1 MGKAS
6 VNGAQFGAL
15 LNMKFHDPDYMT
27 RKHVAAELD
36 IGESTFSEYV
46 RMDRNFPPD
55 LTPDLVSAT
64 GDLEYLRF
72 FTRPLGLGI
81 HRLPKGQCRPGT
93 SLLGGMGEAM
103 ERFGE
108 LAQRVACSTS
118 PDSEGG
124 EEITPAELQ
133 EIAHAYEECV
143 EKMAAVVASARAQA
157 GVRDGGIL

>member
-1 MGKAS
+1 VGKAS

-55 LTPDLVSAT
+55 LTP
-64 GDLEYLRF
+64 
-72 FTRPLGLGI
+72 
-81 HRLPKGQCRPGT
+81 
-93 SLLGGMGEAM
+93 
-103 ERFGE
+103 
-108 LAQRVACSTS
+108 
-118 PDSEGG
+118 
-124 EEITPAELQ
+124 AELQ

-157 GVRDGGIL
+157 GVKDGGIL